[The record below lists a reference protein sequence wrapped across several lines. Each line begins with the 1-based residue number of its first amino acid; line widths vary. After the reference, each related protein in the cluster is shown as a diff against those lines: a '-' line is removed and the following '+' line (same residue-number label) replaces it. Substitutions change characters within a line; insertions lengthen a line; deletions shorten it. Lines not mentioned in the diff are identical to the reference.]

1 MTRSEDRDRRR
12 PPPRTR
18 TTFRSRLMDRL
29 STRAWGLSSLPRE
42 EADTMFDILV
52 DWGRFGE
59 LFAYREDT
67 DSLTVA

>member
-1 MTRSEDRDRRR
+1 VHEIRQR
-12 PPPRTR
+12 
-18 TTFRSRLMDRL
+18 
-29 STRAWGLSSLPRE
+29 LPRE
-42 EADTMFDILV
+42 EADVMFDILV